1 QVKIDMGLV
10 LMANNLLNTTG
21 EATKP
26 KKTEGH
32 QQVIL
37 CFYGGKWVLSQAHIL
52 FLDSII
58 IDQFKSYLGFQKMP
72 EINIIKNQ

>member
-1 QVKIDMGLV
+1 
-10 LMANNLLNTTG
+10 
-21 EATKP
+21 
-26 KKTEGH
+26 
-32 QQVIL
+32 
-37 CFYGGKWVLSQAHIL
+37 YGGKWVLSQAHIL